1 MRRRRAQRANEQAG
15 RPKIR
20 TSSKRMEEFE
30 LRGLGKFRVMTSK
43 RKKFKGYLNVTSGWL
58 GASTMMSAASEHD
71 DDGFALVFV
80 RIEMMAA
87 ALHGVWREITANTA

>member
-1 MRRRRAQRANEQAG
+1 M
-15 RPKIR
+15 
-20 TSSKRMEEFE
+20 
-30 LRGLGKFRVMTSK
+30 
-43 RKKFKGYLNVTSGWL
+43 TSGWL